1 MSWRGLFSA
10 WSRLSRLNSCPRCGH
25 SWYPRGHLHSR
36 ACPACGQA
44 LTPPRSSSGIGCIG
58 AVVALVAL
66 GWSISTFGERTVGA
80 FFGLCAVA
88 FVAVMVARWQ
98 LRLRDER
105 AADAAA
111 DHALL
116 DARREREAR
125 FERLI
130 AEHGADAAMRI
141 ADGKPWQG
149 ATQAMV
155 TEMLGPPEATASR
168 VYKTKTSE
176 TWKYRRLDAKH
187 FALTVSFEDG
197 VCVGWEERDA

>member
-1 MSWRGLFSA
+1 
-10 WSRLSRLNSCPRCGH
+10 
-25 SWYPRGHLHSR
+25 
-36 ACPACGQA
+36 
-44 LTPPRSSSGIGCIG
+44 
-58 AVVALVAL
+58 VVALVAL
-66 GWSISTFGERTVGA
+66 GWSISTFGERTVGV

-105 AADAAA
+105 AAEAAA
-111 DHALL
+111 DQALL

-155 TEMLGPPEATASR
+155 TEMLDLLRRRRAASTRPRRARRGSTAASTPSTSR
-168 VYKTKTSE
+168 S
-176 TWKYRRLDAKH
+176 R
-187 FALTVSFEDG
+187 
-197 VCVGWEERDA
+197 